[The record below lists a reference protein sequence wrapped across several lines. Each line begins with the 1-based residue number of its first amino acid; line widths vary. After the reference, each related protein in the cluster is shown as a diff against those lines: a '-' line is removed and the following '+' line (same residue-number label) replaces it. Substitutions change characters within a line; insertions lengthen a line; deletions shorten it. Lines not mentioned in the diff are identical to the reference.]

1 MPSPDLLYTQNE
13 RVEEGT
19 VENRV
24 SSRTVSV
31 ENVSDSDGDVP
42 KVSSSQEMTAAT
54 ANDMHKV
61 YNKCLNDFIYAL

>member
-1 MPSPDLLYTQNE
+1 M
-13 RVEEGT
+13 
-19 VENRV
+19 ENRV